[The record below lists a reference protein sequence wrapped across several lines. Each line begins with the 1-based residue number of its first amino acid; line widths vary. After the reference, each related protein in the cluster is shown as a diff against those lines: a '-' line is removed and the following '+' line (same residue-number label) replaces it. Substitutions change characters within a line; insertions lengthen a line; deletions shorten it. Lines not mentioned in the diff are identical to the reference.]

1 MRKHRVIKR
10 RTEWRVIV
18 IPIVIVTALIWFSY
32 SVINMPSAEERY
44 EDMEH
49 YSVVVRSGDTLWS
62 IAENNIDENN
72 PKDIRKVIYDI
83 KKMNDLDNDFIQPGR
98 LLKFPSYR

>member
-10 RTEWRVIV
+10 RTEWKMLV
-18 IPIVIVTALIWFSY
+18 IPIVIVTALVWFSY
-32 SVINMPSAEERY
+32 SMINMPSAEERY

-62 IAENNIDENN
+62 IAEDNVDEDN

>member
-32 SVINMPSAEERY
+32 SMINMPSAEERY
-44 EDMEH
+44 EDMEY

-62 IAENNIDENN
+62 IAEDNVDEDN

>member
-1 MRKHRVIKR
+1 MKKHRVIKR

>member
-18 IPIVIVTALIWFSY
+18 IPIVIITALIWFSY
-32 SVINMPSAEERY
+32 SMINMPSAEERY

-62 IAENNIDENN
+62 IAEDNIDEYS